1 MELDHIYKKNWNKSL
16 RNSIAIHVFLLLI
29 AFLLKFEINP
39 QEKIEAQ
46 YAVTVS
52 FQQVEF
58 KNSKSSNSSRSK
70 SSEGAQRAKSE
81 APKKIQTPKPST
93 VPVPK
98 PAPPKP
104 TPQPPVTDPTPTEP
118 VISETTTEESD
129 IQAVEEP
136 IEVEDPEP
144 EYIPQENTDP
154 VPVDE
159 PVILNPDLPTID
171 DIIGDITDDPIEL
184 EEEVGIPS
192 EDEGSSDSKSTTPG
206 TSGDDPSL
214 KDGDGGS
221 GRGDSGSGKGKD
233 ESGDDEDSGIGE
245 GGYGEGEF
253 DASGDGIF
261 GRKVIYRDPSM
272 VRLVSNK
279 SGKIAFKVCINRR
292 GIVSYIEIDELITTI
307 NDTKTLRNALE
318 SMRKY
323 KYEVD
328 YSAAKEQCGTFTVIV
343 DNYKGI
349 RGGGLF

>member
-1 MELDHIYKKNWNKSL
+1 MSQDQIYQKDWNKSL
-16 RNSIAIHVFLLLI
+16 QKSIAIHVLLLLL
-29 AFLLKFEINP
+29 AFLLRPEINP
-39 QEKIEAQ
+39 EEKIEAQ

-58 KNSKSSNSSRSK
+58 KNSTSSNSNKSK

-81 APKKIQTPKPST
+81 APKKLETPKPST

-98 PAPPKP
+98 PTPPKP
-104 TPQPPVTDPTPTEP
+104 TPQPTATDVTPTDP

-129 IQAVEEP
+129 IQAVEQP
-136 IEVEDPEP
+136 MDIDDPEP

-159 PVILNPDLPTID
+159 PVILNPELPTLD
-171 DIIGDITDDPIEL
+171 DIIGDITDDPIES
-184 EEEVGIPS
+184 EQEASAPS
-192 EDEGSSDSKSTTPG
+192 KEQGTGDSKSTSNG
-206 TSGDDPSL
+206 TSGKDPSL

-221 GRGDSGSGKGKD
+221 GKGDSGTGKGKD
-233 ESGDDEDSGIGE
+233 ADGNDGDSGMGD
-245 GGYGEGEF
+245 GGAGEGEF

-272 VRLVSNK
+272 IRMVSDK
-279 SGKIAFKVCINRR
+279 SGKIVFKVCINRR
-292 GIVSYIEIDELITTI
+292 GIVSYLEIDELKTTI
-307 NDTKTLRNALE
+307 KDNDVLRNGLE

-328 YSAAKEQCGTFTVIV
+328 YSAAKEQCGTFTVTV
-343 DNYKGI
+343 DNYKGV
-349 RGGGLF
+349 RSGSF